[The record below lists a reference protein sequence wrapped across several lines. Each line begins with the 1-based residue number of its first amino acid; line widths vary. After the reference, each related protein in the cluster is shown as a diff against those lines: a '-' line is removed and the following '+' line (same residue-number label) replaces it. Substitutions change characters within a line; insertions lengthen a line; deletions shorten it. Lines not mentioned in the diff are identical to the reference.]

1 MALASPRVFAVHLTL
16 FTKKSII
23 ASLSTL
29 EPPIFKLSAWLLAY
43 EPVALTLNELV
54 KANSS
59 LEVNHST

>member
-1 MALASPRVFAVHLTL
+1 M
-16 FTKKSII
+16 

-29 EPPIFKLSAWLLAY
+29 EPPIFKLSAWLFAY

-54 KANSS
+54 KASSS